1 MNRFPGKKQL
11 GKNDTSEAEKLLMF
25 PDFHIMLANLGVLL
39 SLLSRRVAET
49 AQARNDTAN

>member
-1 MNRFPGKKQL
+1 MNRFPGKKQS

-25 PDFHIMLANLGVLL
+25 PDFHIMLANLEVLS